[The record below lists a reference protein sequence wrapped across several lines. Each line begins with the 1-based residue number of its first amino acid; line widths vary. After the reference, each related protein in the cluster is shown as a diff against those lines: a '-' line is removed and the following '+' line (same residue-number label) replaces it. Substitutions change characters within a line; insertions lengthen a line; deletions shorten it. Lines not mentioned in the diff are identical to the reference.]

1 VSKEPDNVVL
11 RHLREIRK
19 TLELHSKQL
28 EGLPR
33 MEKQLADLATLVR
46 YSLGQTSETRF
57 RQTEQ
62 EARIDELFE
71 KLEQLL
77 SKPEPA

>member
-1 VSKEPDNVVL
+1 
-11 RHLREIRK
+11 
-19 TLELHSKQL
+19 
-28 EGLPR
+28 